1 MKNDFT
7 QEIICDKL
15 FAIRTKPDNMVM
27 CKAINLYNNR
37 YRINVYTEH
46 ESENLVYRKI
56 GYSCF
61 ATLDDDVLNI
71 VDETP
76 NYNISA

>member
-15 FAIRTKPDNMVM
+15 FAQRTKPHNTVM

-46 ESENLVYRKI
+46 ESESLVYRRI

-61 ATLDDDVLNI
+61 ATLENDELHI
-71 VDETP
+71 IDETP